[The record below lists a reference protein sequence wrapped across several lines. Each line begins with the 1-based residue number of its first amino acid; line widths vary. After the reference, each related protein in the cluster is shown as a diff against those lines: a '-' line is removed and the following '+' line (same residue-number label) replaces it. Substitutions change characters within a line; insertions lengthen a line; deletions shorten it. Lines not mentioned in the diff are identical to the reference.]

1 MKKETASNNK
11 TIISLKNINFT
22 FSKKGPLVLADIN
35 LDIKQNDFLAIIGP
49 NGGGKTTLLKI
60 ILGLLK
66 PDSGTIDY
74 STFSKNTKSNKIG
87 YVPQFSHFDKD
98 FPINVL
104 DLVLMGRLNS
114 KKGLFKH
121 YNSLDKKISLDSLDK
136 LGILDLASNSINEL
150 SGGQL
155 QRVLIARALTSEP
168 EIMLMDEP
176 SASID
181 KVSEE
186 KLTELLKELNK
197 KIPIVIVT
205 HDTTSIAPFVKQ
217 IACINRKLHYHPD
230 GIISEETVNEI
241 YNCPVE
247 LIAHGVPHRVL
258 GEHHH

>member
-1 MKKETASNNK
+1 
-11 TIISLKNINFT
+11 
-22 FSKKGPLVLADIN
+22 
-35 LDIKQNDFLAIIGP
+35 
-49 NGGGKTTLLKI
+49 
-60 ILGLLK
+60 
-66 PDSGTIDY
+66 
-74 STFSKNTKSNKIG
+74 
-87 YVPQFSHFDKD
+87 
-98 FPINVL
+98 
-104 DLVLMGRLNS
+104 MGRLNS

-121 YNSLDKKISLDSLDK
+121 YNSLDKEISLKNLDK
-136 LGILDLASNSINEL
+136 LGILDLSNNSINEL

-217 IACINRKLHYHPD
+217 IACINKKLHYHPD
-230 GIISEETVNEI
+230 GVISEETVNEI